1 VDVATHRSREPH
13 PADRGLQFGRAQARA
28 VANTAAVY
36 RRIFDEDRGLGPSEI
51 DVRGREARER
61 IHAFRPALAEEIEG
75 IAAGAGQAPELLFA
89 INARTELLAGGL
101 VAGTAPGECSTV
113 AVLDEARASG
123 VLAQNWD
130 FHPDLA
136 ASRVVWTVEE
146 QGGAGGF
153 TTFTEAGI
161 LAKIGTNSSGVA
173 LALNFLATD
182 ADGGLDGVPVH
193 VLARTVLQ
201 EARTVEEARA
211 LITGTPVSASVCLT
225 VAGTDGD
232 GGVTARAFELWP
244 GGVEELGAT
253 GGRLAHTNHF
263 LAPIGARDT
272 LAAGPSGPSTHN
284 RMRRLA
290 ATLEDGL
297 GPDGDDI
304 AALLTS
310 RGGEGLD
317 PIFCTEVPADP
328 WLARCATLAT
338 LVLEVP
344 SGRIRLV

>member
-1 VDVATHRSREPH
+1 MDVATHRSGEPH

-36 RRIFDEDRGLGPSEI
+36 RRIFGEDRGLGPSEI
-51 DVRGREARER
+51 DERGREARER
-61 IHAFRPALAEEIEG
+61 IHAFRPALAEEIEA
-75 IAAGAGQAPELLFA
+75 IAAGACQAPELLFA

-113 AVLDEARASG
+113 AVLDAERATG
-123 VLAQNWD
+123 ILAQNWD

-146 QGGAGGF
+146 PDGGSF

-161 LAKIGTNSSGVA
+161 LAKIGTNASGVA

-182 ADGGLDGVPVH
+182 ADGGLHGVPVH
-193 VLARTVLQ
+193 VLARALLQ

-211 LITGTPVSASVCLT
+211 LIAGTKVSASVCLT
-225 VAGTDGD
+225 VAGPDGA
-232 GGVTARAFELWP
+232 GGVAARAFELWP
-244 GGVEELGAT
+244 GGVQELEPR

-263 LAPIGARDT
+263 LAPVGARDT

-290 ATLEDGL
+290 ATLERDAAPG
-297 GPDGDDI
+297 GDEI

-317 PIFCTEVPADP
+317 PIFCVEAPDDP

-344 SGRIRLV
+344 SGRMRLV